1 MDWQE
6 QSCAPR
12 HRDSQARTRISH
24 AVGLSLPCVIHQ
36 DKVTHDFRLHCLMDG
51 LDKIDLIVQ
60 HGDAILAYEKAHIIA

>member
-12 HRDSQARTRISH
+12 HRDSHARTRLSH
-24 AVGLSLPCVIHQ
+24 AVGLSLPFVIHQ
-36 DKVTHDFRLHCLMDG
+36 DKVTHDFRLHCLLDG

-60 HGDAILAYEKAHIIA
+60 HGDAILAYEKAHSIG